1 MTKLSLNQNAKFVQK
16 LRDTIETNF
25 DFSNKPLNRLKIIKN
40 NIHDNDQSKVERLL
54 ELKKRID
61 TIVNCNLKS
70 NSKKL
75 IMGDGNIN
83 SDIMMIGESPGS
95 LETNSGLTFQGDVG
109 ILLNKMLSAI
119 DIKREKIYLAYSINF
134 RPPDDRKP
142 TSQEINRYSAFL
154 KEHISIIDPKILV
167 LLGTTS
173 MRSVTGLNSNISS
186 ERGQWKEIILK
197 NKSYPFIVT
206 FSPSYLIR
214 YPNNKKYS
222 WSDLKKI
229 KQKIKDL
236 EIKI

>member
-1 MTKLSLNQNAKFVQK
+1 MTKLSLNQNAKFVQE
-16 LRDTIETNF
+16 LRDTLETNF
-25 DFSNKPLNRLKIIKN
+25 DFSSKPLNRLEIIKN
-40 NIHDNDQSKVERLL
+40 NIHDNDQNKEERLL
-54 ELKKRID
+54 DLKKRINS
-61 TIVNCNLKS
+61 IQNCNLKS
-70 NSKKL
+70 NSKRL

-83 SDIMMIGESPGS
+83 SSIMIIGEAPGY
-95 LETNSGLTFQGDVG
+95 LETNLGLTFQGDVG
-109 ILLNKMLSAI
+109 ILLNKMLLAI
-119 DIKREKIYLAYSINF
+119 NIKREKIYLTYSINH

-142 TSQEINRYSAFL
+142 TNQEINRYSTFL

-167 LLGTTS
+167 LLGATS
-173 MRSVTGLNSNISS
+173 MLSVTGLNSNISS

-197 NKSYPFIVT
+197 NKSYPFIIT

-236 EIKI
+236 DIKI

>member
-142 TSQEINRYSAFL
+142 TSQEINRYSKFL
-154 KEHISIIDPKILV
+154 KEHISIIDPKILI

-173 MRSVTGLNSNISS
+173 MLSLTGLNSNISS

-197 NKSYPFIVT
+197 NKSYPFIIT

-214 YPNNKKYS
+214 YPINKKYS

-229 KQKIKDL
+229 KQKIKDSN
-236 EIKI
+236 IKI

>member
-229 KQKIKDL
+229 KQKIKDSN
-236 EIKI
+236 IKI